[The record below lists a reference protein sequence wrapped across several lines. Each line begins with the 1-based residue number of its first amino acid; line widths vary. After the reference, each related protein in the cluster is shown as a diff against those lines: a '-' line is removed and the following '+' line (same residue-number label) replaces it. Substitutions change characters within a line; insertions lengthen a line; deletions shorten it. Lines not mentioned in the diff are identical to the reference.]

1 MSLLQCA
8 LAMKEKNEGKTEKVL
23 VILSQ
28 NISFN
33 SKTQQ
38 NATHNS
44 KTDTTPVK
52 NQNRK
57 LSY

>member
-8 LAMKEKNEGKTEKVL
+8 LAMNEKNEGKTEKVL

-33 SKTQQ
+33 YKTQQ
-38 NATHNS
+38 NATRNS

-52 NQNRK
+52 N
-57 LSY
+57 

>member
-1 MSLLQCA
+1 MSVLQCA
-8 LAMKEKNEGKTEKVL
+8 LALKEKNDEKAEKVL
-23 VILSQ
+23 VIFSQ

-38 NATHNS
+38 NATRNS

-52 NQNRK
+52 NQYRK
-57 LSY
+57 